1 MWDVIENSSG
11 DDKWQDGYMNP
22 TLSGLGSRQQG
33 NTEHRDTE
41 QRHDFAD
48 SKPREDPGEYMDI

>member
-1 MWDVIENSSG
+1 MKNSSG

-22 TLSGLGSRQQG
+22 TLSGLSSRQQG

-41 QRHDFAD
+41 RRHDFAD
-48 SKPREDPGEYMDI
+48 SKPREDTGEDMDI